1 MYHLYF
7 SMQIWIEYARK
18 IWYYRKLISYI
29 NWKFLRCNNEI
40 NCSLLQNIRHHPW
53 SIRNTYERWTIVD
66 KESTIYNRLDLP
78 AYTSGNTFSFLV
90 YEGRDKRFD
99 PPCEMSRKQFSQQNR
114 TRYELPFLLSFLC
127 LLDSSMA
134 WSMVRPAALF
144 TSSVTRVSLSLENV
158 PQIFTNF

>member
-1 MYHLYF
+1 MF
-7 SMQIWIEYARK
+7 SPAKYSSSS
-18 IWYYRKLISYI
+18 LID
-29 NWKFLRCNNEI
+29 
-40 NCSLLQNIRHHPW
+40 
-53 SIRNTYERWTIVD
+53 NTYERWTIVD

-144 TSSVTRVSLSLENV
+144 TSSVTRVSLSRECPSNFHEFLT
-158 PQIFTNF
+158 IFSYVLCKY

>member
-1 MYHLYF
+1 MKSIVL
-7 SMQIWIEYARK
+7 SCK
-18 IWYYRKLISYI
+18 IFVIILDRYVTH
-29 NWKFLRCNNEI
+29 N
-40 NCSLLQNIRHHPW
+40 
-53 SIRNTYERWTIVD
+53 ERWTIVD

-144 TSSVTRVSLSLENV
+144 TSSVTRVSLSLLRMSLKFSRIFNNFQPRFV
-158 PQIFTNF
+158 QILIPVNLNLNLLIFVE